1 MFSFWLWSEIQHD
14 MLHAPECH
22 VGTSTDV
29 LRIALDALKCDGW
42 LLHPATFIC
51 NVISRH
57 VMFCKYVYDTYWY
70 IMYVICMLCVC
81 NMMSTLQRREISR
94 KTKSPTSSERTLRRG
109 HGRRAQPWTCS
120 AAVNGRNARNRGS
133 EERPERHWSHNGLT
147 KGIDRSLTCRRL
159 VTRRGWDHKHNAE
172 SDPSTIL
179 VYVGEFDHFWSW
191 LQMTSHGLWK
201 RLNALPHSPW
211 PFQVCHLCPIV
222 TIVATGNWE

>member
-1 MFSFWLWSEIQHD
+1 MFSFWLWSETQHD

-57 VMFCKYVYDTYWY
+57 VMFCKYIYDTYWY
-70 IMYVICMLCVC
+70 IMYMLCICYVYVMCMLFVC
-81 NMMSTLQRREISR
+81 NMMLTAQRREISR

-109 HGRRAQPWTCS
+109 HGRRAQRWTCS
-120 AAVNGRNARNRGS
+120 AAVNGRNARNRRS

-147 KGIDRSLTCRRL
+147 KGIDRSLTCPRL
-159 VTRRGWDHKHNAE
+159 VTRRGWDHNVHNAE

-179 VYVGEFDHFWSW
+179 GVCWWIWSF
-191 LQMTSHGLWK
+191 LELTSDDFSW
-201 RLNALPHSPW
+201 RLKAIECSS
-211 PFQVCHLCPIV
+211 
-222 TIVATGNWE
+222 T